1 MIEITENKTDGK
13 ALAEEIAGYL
23 SEKRRTN
30 CFLQPEDWEGI
41 LERGKIF
48 RMEFSGGLYLLV
60 EKERQFDLFYFLERN
75 TKPVPLPDMQKPVI
89 LEQVSAER
97 AGVSPALEEWEAV
110 GFRQYLRRKR
120 LFLAAK
126 NTGQENREIT
136 FCGENE
142 QERIQTLLTESFEP
156 YTSDLPDAATLAAD
170 LREKRVIAIRKD
182 GKLLGFLRFG
192 REKKISVLRQIAVL
206 PAARGGGIGNGLVR
220 DWLALERENAAK
232 FQLWVRE
239 DNPPALRMYEKLG
252 FQPDGRTAPVMI
264 KEP

>member
-1 MIEITENKTDGK
+1 M
-13 ALAEEIAGYL
+13 L
-23 SEKRRTN
+23 
-30 CFLQPEDWEGI
+30 
-41 LERGKIF
+41 F
-48 RMEFSGGLYLLV
+48 RS
-60 EKERQFDLFYFLERN
+60 
-75 TKPVPLPDMQKPVI
+75 VI

-97 AGVSPALEEWEAV
+97 TGVSPALEEWEAA
-110 GFRQYLRRKR
+110 GFHRYLRRKR

-126 NTGQENREIT
+126 NAGQGSREII

-142 QERIQTLLTESFEP
+142 QEWMQTLLLESFEP
-156 YTSDLPDAATLAAD
+156 YTSELPDADTLAAD
-170 LREKRVIAIRKD
+170 LREKRVIAAGKD

-206 PAARGGGIGNGLVR
+206 PAARGRGIGDRLVR